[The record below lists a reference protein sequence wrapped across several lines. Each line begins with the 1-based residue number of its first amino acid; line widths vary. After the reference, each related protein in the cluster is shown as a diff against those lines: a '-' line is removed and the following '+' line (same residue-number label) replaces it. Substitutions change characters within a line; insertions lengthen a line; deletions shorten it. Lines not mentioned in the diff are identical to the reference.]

1 MWRPPWLSWLALV
14 AACGLLAWM
23 AFWEE
28 PRLTSLTT
36 LSVATPAWP
45 ENVAPVRVVFL
56 SDIHVDAAHMQ
67 RERVARVAQA
77 VSLLNPD
84 IILLGGD
91 YIGGM
96 GFGAGPEGSARRRR
110 SAADNRRDEQALAA
124 FAGFRARYG
133 VYAVIGNHDCWWDC
147 ARMRAI
153 LEAAG
158 VTVLSNEAREI
169 ARPGAASF
177 WIAGAADADIQRP
190 DFDRAAALIPAGAA
204 SLLVMHDAGLFD
216 WDTNHFPIQFAGHTH
231 AGQVRFP
238 LIGAPVRMSRHTEDT
253 ADGFTMEDGRVLI
266 VSRGLGAVGL
276 PVRFAAPPQIMFVE
290 IRHGAAPSVE
300 RLS

>member
-1 MWRPPWLSWLALV
+1 MWRRPWLSWCMLV
-14 AACGLLAWM
+14 AAAALLAWI

-28 PRLTSLTT
+28 PRSTSLTT
-36 LSVATPAWP
+36 LSVETPAWP
-45 ENVAPVRVVFL
+45 GDVAPVRVVFL
-56 SDIHVDAAHMQ
+56 SDIHVDGAHMPRQ
-67 RERVARVAQA
+67 RVMRVAQA
-77 VSLLNPD
+77 VSLLDPD

-96 GFGAGPEGSARRRR
+96 GFGAGPEGSARDRRGPKET
-110 SAADNRRDEQALAA
+110 RRDEAALAA
-124 FAGFRARYG
+124 FAAFRARYG

-158 VTVLSNEAREI
+158 IAVLSNDAREI
-169 ARPGAASF
+169 VRPGSASF
-177 WIAGAADADIQRP
+177 WIAGAAEAEIQRP
-190 DFDRAAALIPAGAA
+190 DFPRAAAQVPSGAA

-238 LIGAPVRMSRHTEDT
+238 LVGAPVRMSRHTEDT
-253 ADGFTMEDGRVLI
+253 ADGFTVENGRILI

-276 PVRFAAPPQIMFVE
+276 PVRFGAPPQIMLVD
-290 IRHGAAPSVE
+290 IRHGAEVAIE
-300 RLS
+300 KLS